1 MPTLRIL
8 SARDQM
14 GILTMEEAIDL
25 VAAALIEFSAGRAD
39 APTRL
44 ALPVTEHN
52 GTSLFMPALVA
63 RAGGLGVKFISV
75 FPHNKALGKPTV
87 TGVLV
92 LADVQTAEP
101 VALLEASYLTA
112 LRTGAATALAT
123 RLLARED
130 ARTVA
135 IIGTGAQ
142 APWQLQGI
150 MAVREVEEVR
160 LYNHHPDKAYRCS
173 QTIEAQLPPGKR
185 PRIVVCLT
193 PEDVVQGADIV
204 VTATDS
210 HTPVFPPGLV
220 EPGMH
225 VNAIGSFRPTMQ
237 ELPPGVISPSAKV
250 VVESRQ
256 VALEETGD
264 LVIPV
269 RDGLF
274 RPEDIYAELGEIAA
288 GKKPGRVSADEV
300 TVFKLVGLAAM
311 DMVVGRA
318 IYDRAV
324 AMGMGREVDLG

>member
-1 MPTLRIL
+1 
-8 SARDQM
+8 
-14 GILTMEEAIDL
+14 
-25 VAAALIEFSAGRAD
+25 
-39 APTRL
+39 
-44 ALPVTEHN
+44 
-52 GTSLFMPALVA
+52 
-63 RAGGLGVKFISV
+63 
-75 FPHNKALGKPTV
+75 
-87 TGVLV
+87 
-92 LADVQTAEP
+92 
-101 VALLEASYLTA
+101 
-112 LRTGAATALAT
+112 
-123 RLLARED
+123 
-130 ARTVA
+130 
-135 IIGTGAQ
+135 
-142 APWQLQGI
+142 

-250 VVESRQ
+250 AVESRQ

-311 DMVVGRA
+311 DVVVGAGHLRPGGGDGDGPGSGPGAARPTVGGSFLQLSRA
-318 IYDRAV
+318 RRFTHYETRNPSGEAGSRPSLIWHDRCKESLGVCVPAV
-324 AMGMGREVDLG
+324 GWNTREI